1 MHIQYLLE
9 PMGREETKVL
19 YTVYSTPLITSSLAY
34 NNWVEL
40 FITHGAVS
48 WMVQVEGCS
57 GKVIPDEVLKAA
69 FLPLLVFAYEPK
81 V

>member
-1 MHIQYLLE
+1 
-9 PMGREETKVL
+9 MGRGENKVL
-19 YTVYSTPLITSSLAY
+19 YAMSSTPLITSSLAY
-34 NNWVEL
+34 NNWIEL

-48 WMVQVEGCS
+48 WMVQVEGCH

-69 FLPLLVFAYEPK
+69 FLPLLLFTYDPK